1 MSSEELRLFDK
12 VRVYLDED
20 YSSAENFTVS
30 VNYHNVSIKP
40 PFVCVCVCVCV
51 WMCAC
56 AHTHVPG
63 HMCMHALECVLTFC
77 GSIVHRAAVTC
88 QVENDC

>member
-30 VNYHNVSIKP
+30 MNYRNVFPKP
-40 PFVCVCVCVCV
+40 PFVCVCACI
-51 WMCAC
+51 CAC
-56 AHTHVPG
+56 
-63 HMCMHALECVLTFC
+63 MH
-77 GSIVHRAAVTC
+77 
-88 QVENDC
+88 

>member
-30 VNYHNVSIKP
+30 MNYYIVSIKP
-40 PFVCVCVCVCV
+40 SFVCACV
-51 WMCAC
+51 W
-56 AHTHVPG
+56 G
-63 HMCMHALECVLTFC
+63 HARMGVVEWSASLPSVEALVL
-77 GSIVHRAAVTC
+77 SILLLLRVRLKMTARKMTRK
-88 QVENDC
+88 

>member
-30 VNYHNVSIKP
+30 MNYHNVSIKP
-40 PFVCVCVCVCV
+40 LIVCVC
-51 WMCAC
+51 AC
-56 AHTHVPG
+56 AR
-63 HMCMHALECVLTFC
+63 ALAFECIRTSY
-77 GSIVHRAAVTC
+77 GSICFTQSIAAKC